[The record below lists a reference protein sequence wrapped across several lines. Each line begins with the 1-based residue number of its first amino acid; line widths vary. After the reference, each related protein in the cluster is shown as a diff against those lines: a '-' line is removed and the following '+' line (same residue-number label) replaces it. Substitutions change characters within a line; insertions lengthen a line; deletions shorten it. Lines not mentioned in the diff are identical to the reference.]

1 MLEALHLDWESKSAL
16 DLREAGLHRYARH
29 VTTDIWLGAY
39 AFGEEEPDLWWPG
52 HPCPPR
58 IVEHVKAGGRVIAWN
73 APFEIEMWNE
83 IATKRYGWP
92 ELDVQNVYCAM
103 AMAYSMA
110 LPGALEDAALAL
122 GLPMLKDVQG
132 RSLMLRYARPW
143 RTEPL
148 RWMDECPE
156 FTVGGQK
163 YTGAEGLQRLG
174 EYSKQDVRVERELHK
189 RLVPLSDTE
198 RRVWLLDYKINQ
210 RGVAIDVPAARAAVR
225 MAERVKEQCN
235 LELAKVTGGAVQAVS
250 AVGALKEWMASRGV
264 VVDSLAKQ
272 ALADLLEGYGQPV
285 PEDVHRA
292 LTLRQEA
299 GKASTAKF
307 DVMLN
312 CAGEDGRLRQMYQY
326 HGASTGRW
334 AGRKVQT
341 HNLPRDM
348 PPAEAVEQIMDLV
361 KAGEHDAIDAI
372 YGPPLTVLSKCLRSF
387 FVAEPGNV
395 LVAGDWN
402 AVEGRG
408 QAWLAGEQWKLDA
421 FRAAD
426 NKTGPGLYEL
436 TYARAFNVPVE
447 SVKNPSFERQVGKTM
462 ELAFG
467 YQGGVGSFHVM
478 GKTLGVKVTDSQA
491 DEFKTAWRNA
501 HPKIVSVWKQIQT
514 AAINAV
520 RTPGEIYTAGHPGR
534 QAKFKMAGSFLWCLL
549 PSGRAICY
557 PKPKLLEGEY
567 GPQLTYMVV
576 PSQDDRKKNKIIHDP
591 NAGANW
597 VRIATY
603 GGSLFN
609 NIIQG
614 LCRDLLADLMLRLD
628 AAGASIAL
636 HTHDECVIETQA
648 AKGEGARKAMQDF
661 MAKAPAWAE
670 GFPLKTKPEVM
681 ARYGK

>member
-285 PEDVHRA
+285 PVDVHRA

-387 FVAEPGNV
+387 FIPAPGHV
-395 LVAGDWN
+395 FITGDWSN
-402 AVEGRG
+402 VESRG
-408 QAWLAGEQWKLDA
+408 GAWFANEEWKLQA
-421 FRAAD
+421 FRAQDA
-426 NKTGPGLYEL
+426 KTGPDVYKLGASRLL
-436 TYARAFNVPVE
+436 GIPVE
-447 SVKNPSFERQVGKTM
+447 KVTKDQRQAYGKVPD
-462 ELAFG
+462 LAFL
-467 YQGGVGSFHVM
+467 YQGGVGSGHTM
-478 GKTLGVKVTDSQA
+478 GKTYGVTATDA
-491 DEFKTAWRNA
+491 EWAERRDAWRAA
-501 HPKIVSVWKQIQT
+501 HPRTKAVWREIER

-520 RTPGEIYTAGHPGR
+520 RNPGEVYSCGHPGR
-534 QAKFKMAGSFLWCLL
+534 QARLKMVGSFLWALL

-576 PSQDDRKKNKIIHDP
+576 PSQDDKKKGKVIYDP

-609 NIIQG
+609 NFNQG
-614 LCRDLLADLMLRLD
+614 WCRDFLAGCMLSLD
-628 AAGASIAL
+628 NLGAQL
-636 HTHDECVIETQA
+636 VMHTHDSIAVEVLKTKA
-648 AKGEGARKAMQDF
+648 EGARQAMERKMQ
-661 MAKAPAWAE
+661 MTAAWAKE
-670 GFPLKTKPEVM
+670 FPLFAECEVLT
-681 ARYGK
+681 RYRG